1 MNKIIPVILLFFA
14 FNTYSQKEANFWY
27 FGEYAGLDFSTN
39 PPSSIRGS
47 IFTDEGS
54 ASISNSN
61 GDLQF
66 YTDGSTVF
74 DSSGNNMNN
83 GTGLFGNSSSSQSAI
98 IVPKPK
104 DSSIYYIFTVGNQNG
119 ANNKGVMYSIVDM
132 SLNGGVGEITSK
144 NNALNSSENAR
155 EKITSVRGAA
165 CNTFWLITSDRNN
178 FYTYLIDEN
187 GVQNSATIFRH
198 NKNLNSLRGYLKIS
212 PDGKTLVNA
221 SASSGT
227 YIFDF
232 NPATGEI
239 SGGDEI
245 IGVSNSGY
253 GVEFSRNGKKLYI
266 SSGTYSQ
273 INPFTGVRNT
283 AKFANITQFS
293 LESNNILDINN
304 SAVEVYRTNTG
315 YRGALQLAS
324 NGKIYYARSRTNF
337 LGIINAP
344 EKEAANI
351 NFVENGVSLGQLST
365 EGLPPFIQSF
375 FLDIN
380 IKDNKTN
387 NIINNQELQL
397 CIGENRLIKPEEV
410 QGTNVNYELTFNDGT
425 SIKEITSS
433 QTITNLTLNNIEIKN
448 AGTYNLK
455 ITLKDLCDNDI
466 EYNGTFNISVHQAAS
481 AKKPNDIN
489 SCDEDLNGFNIFD
502 LQNNIDL
509 KDKILTGLDTSNFE
523 ILYFNTLSAAAD
535 NVADT
540 DLPNPYEI
548 NAGNTK
554 TIHVRV
560 QNINAPNACYALTS
574 FTIAVTGIP
583 VPETPS
589 DYSFCDNTSVG
600 SDTDGFINNF
610 ILKEKDKEI
619 LGENLDAAQ
628 YSVSYHTSEIGAK
641 TSTTLDVIDKTTN
654 YKNTTTNTQPI
665 YVRVENVDNNTCFD
679 ASKSFKLIVNP
690 LPVVAS
696 SELEYCLSKNNTNPT
711 INLTLAAQN
720 ISNNYLNELFI
731 YYEDELRID
740 EITNSTEYP
749 VITNTRK
756 SVYVKVFN
764 KVTLCSRAVV
774 ELVLNIATED
784 DNSYDAL
791 QTPVCDDFTGV
802 DASDTDKITNFYLNK
817 AAIINSI
824 NPPANT
830 NVFFYESINNRAN
843 SLDEIDITE
852 YRNKELGTRND
863 TTIVTNGIQFPI
875 YYKIL
880 SEINNNCQGLGQFY
894 VQINTAPTANPVA
907 SLELCDSANDGDGAN
922 GIAQSF
928 NLESQTLSIL
938 GAQNTTDYTVTYH
951 LSKTDANAG
960 NNPQASPF
968 TNTTRDLQ
976 TIYIRVTDNNTNCFT
991 DQTSFDLVVTPL
1003 PFANFVEDLEI
1014 CDDNSDGSARNG
1026 FSKTIDLESQ
1036 TGLILGTQDPTVYS
1050 ITYHHTLLEAQ
1061 NGSNPLFTPYSN
1073 TIPYEETIFVR
1084 IYNSVTM
1091 CNNSNSNFNVIVN
1104 PEPIVTAVSNLSY
1117 CDDDADGDDEN
1128 QIIQNI
1134 DLESL
1139 NTQLLGNSQDPD
1151 DYNIS
1156 FHISKTDASSGNLPI
1171 ASPYTNTNPVETIF
1185 VRVQN
1190 KDTSCVNDDV
1200 TFDIIINSLPEFNV
1214 NATQILCL
1222 NDTPKNIFVEE
1233 PAAIY
1238 SYIWNDASG
1247 NMLSIEKNLDIAI
1260 GGSYSVTATTT
1271 NGTNCS
1277 RTKTI
1282 VVTESNPANLL
1293 PSYITIVDQGNA
1305 IGSEDNLSIVIDVLN
1320 NNLGPGDYQFAL
1332 RNDDQNTT
1340 TPYQDNPL
1348 FENLEGG
1355 IYTIIVNDKNGCV
1368 PDATLQ
1374 VSVLQFPEFFTPN
1387 GDNKNDT
1394 WIIKGANKTF
1404 YPNSK
1409 INIFNRYGK
1418 IVAQIPIDENGWD
1431 GNYNSKKMPS
1441 DDYWYN
1447 ITLIPADTSKPTINK
1462 IGNFSL
1468 LRK

>member
-1 MNKIIPVILLFFA
+1 MKKILLFLIIFIFT
-14 FNTYSQKEANFWY
+14 FNSNAQLIEVNKTGITESEYSLQQLVENVLIAGECSEIDSFESEQ
-27 FGEYAGLDFSTN
+27 FGEPRDISTK
-39 PPSSIRGS
+39 S
-47 IFTDEGS
+47 
-54 ASISNSN
+54 
-61 GDLQF
+61 
-66 YTDGSTVF
+66 
-74 DSSGNNMNN
+74 
-83 GTGLFGNSSSSQSAI
+83 
-98 IVPKPK
+98 
-104 DSSIYYIFTVGNQNG
+104 
-119 ANNKGVMYSIVDM
+119 
-132 SLNGGVGEITSK
+132 
-144 NNALNSSENAR
+144 
-155 EKITSVRGAA
+155 
-165 CNTFWLITSDRNN
+165 
-178 FYTYLIDEN
+178 
-187 GVQNSATIFRH
+187 
-198 NKNLNSLRGYLKIS
+198 
-212 PDGKTLVNA
+212 
-221 SASSGT
+221 
-227 YIFDF
+227 
-232 NPATGEI
+232 
-239 SGGDEI
+239 
-245 IGVSNSGY
+245 Y
-253 GVEFSRNGKKLYI
+253 GFFHR
-266 SSGTYSQ
+266 
-273 INPFTGVRNT
+273 
-283 AKFANITQFS
+283 
-293 LESNNILDINN
+293 
-304 SAVEVYRTNTG
+304 RTNTG
-315 YRGALQLAS
+315 FPFESGIIITSGSAQPAGNIETLETLNVFNGNLGDSDLETALNVVETYDASFVKFNFKALNNSISFRFLMASEEYDGSTECSFADSFAFLLREVGTTNYINLAVLPNNTPVS
-324 NGKIYYARSRTNF
+324 TTNINNSFDCGKNVEFFEGYGLRDTNYGGRTKVLTASSAVVLGTTYEIKLVISDQGDDQYDSAVFLEAGSFN
-337 LGIINAP
+337 LGIDLGEDLTLAQNNAVCGNIKELDASINANSYKWFKDGVVIP
-344 EKEAANI
+344 GAINRVYQANLGNGIYKVEAILNTSSCTSS
-351 NFVENGVSLGQLST
+351 G
-365 EGLPPFIQSF
+365 
-375 FLDIN
+375 DIN
-380 IKDNKTN
+380 LEFATKPIANKPL
-387 NIINNQELQL
+387 NII
-397 CIGENRLIKPEEV
+397 
-410 QGTNVNYELTFNDGT
+410 
-425 SIKEITSS
+425 
-433 QTITNLTLNNIEIKN
+433 
-448 AGTYNLK
+448 
-455 ITLKDLCDNDI
+455 
-466 EYNGTFNISVHQAAS
+466 
-481 AKKPNDIN
+481 
-489 SCDEDLNGFNIFD
+489 SCDDDLNGFNQFN
-502 LQNNIDL
+502 LNNL
-509 KDKILTGLDTSNFE
+509 KDAE
-523 ILYFNTLSAAAD
+523 ILNVSDPTISEFEVLYFSTLSAATD

-540 DLPNPYEI
+540 DLPNPHQV
-548 NAGNTK
+548 NTGVGE
-554 TIHVRV
+554 TIYARV
-560 QNINAPNACYALTS
+560 QNKIVPNSCFDITS
-574 FTIAVTGIP
+574 FTIVITGIP

-619 LGENLDAAQ
+619 LGEDLDAAQ

-679 ASKSFKLIVNP
+679 ASKTFKLIVNP
-690 LPVVAS
+690 LPVIAS

-731 YYEDELRID
+731 YYEDELGID

-894 VQINTAPTANPVA
+894 VQINTAPAANPVA

-951 LSKTDANAG
+951 LSKTGANAG

-1061 NGSNPLFTPYSN
+1061 NGSNPLVTPYSN

-1200 TFDIIINSLPEFNV
+1200 TFDIIVNSLPEFNV

-1293 PSYITIVDQGNA
+1293 PSYITIVDQANA

-1340 TPYQDNPL
+1340 TQYQDNPL

-1355 IYTIIVNDKNGCV
+1355 IYTIIVNDKNGCI

-1394 WIIKGANKTF
+1394 WVIKGANKTF
-1404 YPNSK
+1404 YPNSS

-1447 ITLIPADTSKPTINK
+1447 ITLIPADTNKPTINK